1 MQISSALNSGLQG
14 FQQAND
20 SANKAAADI
29 AGATAAREEKREAG
43 NDLEA
48 TETVNKSE
56 PSSLTK
62 SVIDLKVAT
71 NQSNTSAEVVKTA
84 DENLGTLIDVRA

>member
-14 FQQAND
+14 FQQANET
-20 SANKAAADI
+20 ANKAAADI
-29 AGATAAREEKREAG
+29 AGATAARQEQNEAG

-56 PSSLTK
+56 PSSLTR
-62 SVIDLKVAT
+62 SVVDLKVAE

>member
-1 MQISSALNSGLQG
+1 MQITSALSGGLQG
-14 FQQAND
+14 LQEANNT
-20 SANKAAADI
+20 ANKAAADI
-29 AGATAAREEKREAG
+29 ASATAAREEQNEAG

-62 SVIDLKVAT
+62 SVVDLKVAE
-71 NQSNTSAEVVKTA
+71 NQSNASAEVVKTA